1 MLSKEEYIRKHYL
14 GGGERGDASNGT
26 IKKRKEKKRRKRG
39 VPRMKI
45 IDDSESGWTKRN
57 DDANDDNNDP
67 SLEDDLPAVAEIVDE
82 RPEEEVILETYRSS
96 DRWKTLGNSQKQRG
110 ATKDSSFSK
119 RHDSS
124 DASHPRKQRHDS
136 SDASPPRKQ
145 RHDSSD
151 ASPPRKQ
158 RHDSSDASPP
168 RKQRHDSS
176 DASPPRK
183 QRHDSSDASPPR
195 KQRQDSSD
203 ASPPRKR
210 HDSSDASPPRKQRQD
225 SSDASPPRK
234 RHDSSDASPPRK
246 RHDSSDASPP
256 TKRHD
261 SSDASPPRKRA
272 ESTEAKSRNRN
283 ETVYRDRE
291 TGKKK
296 ELNKDLEMKQ
306 NLIVA
311 KVERFRSGIL
321 QQQKKEQCAADALH
335 EMGKSFTRSKGDADL
350 EEHLK
355 KHEHEEDPMAQFL
368 RKKNKG
374 KAEAERP
381 KYKGAWP
388 ANRFNIPPGYRWD
401 GVDRSNG
408 FEKKYFSS
416 INERKAVSEI
426 AHKWSVE
433 DM

>member
-1 MLSKEEYIRKHYL
+1 MLSKEDYIKKHYL
-14 GGGERGDASNGT
+14 GGADTSDGSD
-26 IKKRKEKKRRKRG
+26 KKRKEKKRKRCEG
-39 VPRMKI
+39 APRMKI
-45 IDDSESGWTKRN
+45 IDDSESGWVKG
-57 DDANDDNNDP
+57 NNDVDDEDNDP
-67 SLEDDLPAVAEIVDE
+67 FLDDDLPAVAEIIDE
-82 RPEEEVILETYRSS
+82 RPEKELIIEKYRTS
-96 DRWKTLGNSQKQRG
+96 DRWKTFESSRNQKLKEESSKSHRNM
-110 ATKDSSFSK
+110 TKQ

-124 DASHPRKQRHDS
+124 DASPPRKQRHDSSDASPPRKQRHDSSDASPPRKQRHDS

-210 HDSSDASPPRKQRQD
+210 QDAQVSNDKNGN
-225 SSDASPPRK
+225 K
-234 RHDSSDASPPRK
+234 
-246 RHDSSDASPP
+246 
-256 TKRHD
+256 TI
-261 SSDASPPRKRA
+261 
-272 ESTEAKSRNRN
+272 
-283 ETVYRDRE
+283 YRDRE
-291 TGKKK
+291 TGQKK
-296 ELNKDLEMKQ
+296 EVNKDLEMKQ
-306 NLIVA
+306 SLILA
-311 KVERFRSGIL
+311 KVEKFKSGFV
-321 QQQKKEQCAADALH
+321 QQQKKEKFAADALH

-350 EEHLK
+350 EDHLK
-355 KHEHEEDPMAQFL
+355 NQDLEEDPMAQFL
-368 RKKNKG
+368 RKKKS
-374 KAEAERP
+374 KARKEPERP

-416 INERKAVSEI
+416 VNERKAVAEI

>member
-14 GGGERGDASNGT
+14 GGGEGGDASNGT

-57 DDANDDNNDP
+57 DDPSDDNDDP

-96 DRWKTLGNSQKQRG
+96 DRWKTLGNSLKQRG
-110 ATKDSSFSK
+110 ARKDSSFSK

-124 DASHPRKQRHDS
+124 DASPLRRQRHDS

-158 RHDSSDASPP
+158 RHGSSDASPP

-176 DASPPRK
+176 DASPPRRQRHDSSDASPPRR

-195 KQRQDSSD
+195 KQR
-203 ASPPRKR
+203 
-210 HDSSDASPPRKQRQD
+210 HG
-225 SSDASPPRK
+225 
-234 RHDSSDASPPRK
+234 
-246 RHDSSDASPP
+246 
-256 TKRHD
+256 

-408 FEKKYFSS
+408 FEKKFFSS